1 MTVVEKI
8 DSLNVSDLEET
19 ANNKLREL
27 RVENEHIELSLM
39 GTYKYQK
46 GKYISLG
53 IPEYK
58 IKGDYLI
65 TDISHKITQAKEVVS
80 MTFDRYIKL

>member
-1 MTVVEKI
+1 
-8 DSLNVSDLEET
+8 
-19 ANNKLREL
+19 
-27 RVENEHIELSLM
+27 M

-46 GKYISLG
+46 GKYISLD

-65 TDISHKITQAKEVVS
+65 TDISHKITQAKEACR
-80 MTFDRYIKL
+80 MRLYAPKC